1 MDKVSVTFVTA
12 DGESET
18 VQAPIGISLMQAARF
33 HSQNEYVMGIEADC
47 MGCQSCGTCHVVVND
62 EWIDKVG
69 KVRDGSLEEDLIYYE
84 NGKHQHENSRLSC
97 QVILKKKHDGLIVR
111 VP

>member
-47 MGCQSCGTCHVVVND
+47 MGCQSCAP
-62 EWIDKVG
+62 
-69 KVRDGSLEEDLIYYE
+69 R
-84 NGKHQHENSRLSC
+84 R
-97 QVILKKKHDGLIVR
+97 GLVCCNPLAPRR
-111 VP
+111 V